1 MNEGAQTLS
10 LAYYITTRSHMCF
23 NKNKSILV
31 LSCIVLFGESMSIKG
46 VNMKKEITTRK
57 IFGLCLGDASRG
69 FLYGIITTYLL
80 TFFIPTSSD
89 TSLPIFIVN
98 AGIALAIIR
107 CIGMVVDAFTDPW
120 IANMSDR
127 HQGKS
132 GRRIPFMR
140 IAAIPYALCCI
151 LIFFPP
157 FGEASILNAV
167 WVGIFLCLYYIFQTL
182 YNIPFMALQ
191 IEVVSNTQRRVFLF
205 TISSLMFV
213 IASVLVFLT
222 STFKGMLMGM
232 GIPELWALRIPFII
246 FATLGAITALIPA
259 FLIKEKDYVTEP
271 KDTHVPLLES
281 LKATFSYRNFRII
294 AVGYLIMWI
303 AFAFFNATLVYY
315 IENLLALPSM
325 WVTVVSGISVLL
337 GICSY
342 PLLNFLV
349 KRIGKKPLLIFA
361 CSFYVLI
368 YTSIYLYQPITAAL
382 GGQIFAILIGVC
394 IAFPIA
400 CTNILPSSIVGDLAQ
415 YDSIKTGKN
424 RTGMFVGARNF
435 IEKLSQAAI
444 LLVIPNVLVL
454 NSLDGAATAF
464 GIQTTALIAAISV
477 ALAVFVYSRYNEREV
492 TGVIEKANKAT
503 LLASEEEAIADDA

>member
-1 MNEGAQTLS
+1 
-10 LAYYITTRSHMCF
+10 
-23 NKNKSILV
+23 
-31 LSCIVLFGESMSIKG
+31 
-46 VNMKKEITTRK
+46 MKKELSTPK

-69 FLYGIITTYLL
+69 FLYGIITTYML

-107 CIGMVVDAFTDPW
+107 CIGMVIDAFTDPW
-120 IANMSDR
+120 IANLSDR
-127 HQGKS
+127 HKGKN

-140 IAAIPYALCCI
+140 FAAIPYALCCV

-157 FGEASILNAV
+157 FGEGSLLNAV
-167 WVGIFLCLYYIFQTL
+167 WVGIFLCLFYLFQTM

-191 IEVVSNTQRRVFLF
+191 IEVVANPQRRVFLF
-205 TISSLMFV
+205 TVASLMFV

-222 STFKGMLMGM
+222 STFKSVLMGM

-246 FATLGAITALIPA
+246 FAGLGIITALIPA
-259 FLIKEKDYVTEP
+259 FLIKEKEYVSEP

-294 AVGYLIMWI
+294 ALGYLIMWI

-315 IENLLALPSM
+315 VENLMALPSF
-325 WVTVVSGISVLL
+325 WTTIVTGISVLI
-337 GICSY
+337 GVCSY
-342 PLLNFLV
+342 PLLNYLV
-349 KRIGKKPLLIFA
+349 KRIGKKPLLLFA
-361 CSFYVLI
+361 CSCYVVIYFAIYFYQGVI
-368 YTSIYLYQPITAAL
+368 AVIGNQA
-382 GGQIFAILIGVC
+382 FAILIGVC

-415 YDSIKTGKN
+415 YDTVKTGKN

-444 LLVIPNVLVL
+444 LLVIPNVLIL
-454 NSLDGAATAF
+454 NSLDGAATAT
-464 GIQTTALIAAISV
+464 GIQMTALIAALSV
-477 ALAVFVYSRYNEREV
+477 ACAIFVYARYNEREV
-492 TGVIEKANKAT
+492 VETIEAADV
-503 LLASEEEAIADDA
+503 AEAMIAADLVLEAELEAERRSPDENDS